1 MAAEA
6 IRYRSVA
13 IGFESVEMKQV
24 TIKDIAQMA
33 GVSVSTVSRALND
46 TGRIDQSTKDRII
59 ELSDRLSYRPS
70 AFARGLVLKRTKAI
84 LFLAPNIANVY
95 FAEVTQSISSECRRR
110 GYNLLLGDTN
120 EDPNVAEEYLD
131 VIRSGTVD
139 GAIVALHPAEK
150 NVPRFLDLANAGFP
164 IVFTDPSM
172 AVKNVD
178 YVIVD
183 NKTGAEKIIDYLVS
197 KGHSRI
203 GFIAHKTD
211 DAGAMYERF
220 QGYHSGHAQNG
231 LKVNEAYI
239 EMLAHPMEQDGIAA
253 TEKLL
258 SLPERP
264 TAIFA
269 FNDMVAM
276 GCMVAIRRKGLHVP
290 EDVAVVGY
298 DDIEIGSFLDV
309 ALTTVSLP
317 KEEISCHAV
326 KCVVDRIEQ
335 RREGKSG
342 EPPHRVVLTPKLVIR
357 ESA

>member
-1 MAAEA
+1 
-6 IRYRSVA
+6 
-13 IGFESVEMKQV
+13 MKQV
-24 TIKDIAQMA
+24 TIKDVAQMA

-46 TGRIDQSTKDRII
+46 TGRIDQTTKDRII
-59 ELSDRLSYRPS
+59 ELSERLGYRPS
-70 AFARGLVLKRTKAI
+70 AFARGLVLKRSKTI

-95 FAEVTQSISSECRRR
+95 FAEVTRSISSECRRL
-110 GYNLLLGDTN
+110 GYNLLLGDTD
-120 EDPNVAEEYLD
+120 EDPNVAGEYLD

-139 GAIVALHPAEK
+139 GAIVALHPEEK
-150 NVPRFLDLANAGFP
+150 NVPRFLDLANSGFP

-183 NKTGAEKIIDYLVS
+183 NKCGAEMIIDYLVS

-220 QGYHSGHAQNG
+220 QGYHSGHSKNG
-231 LKVNEAYI
+231 LKVCEDYV

-253 TEKLL
+253 TENLL
-258 SLPERP
+258 SLRDRP

-276 GCMVAIRRKGLHVP
+276 GCIVAIRRQGLHVP

-298 DDIEIGSFLDV
+298 DDIEIGSFLEV

-326 KCVVDRIEQ
+326 KCVVEKIQ
-335 RREGKSG
+335 RRQEGKTE
-342 EPPHRVVLTPKLVIR
+342 EPPHHVVLRPKLVVR